1 LRPWGDQAERGKLT
15 FEDWIAEATNTGV
28 YAKVAVVEYSDE
40 DEVVAECLVV
50 D

>member
-1 LRPWGDQAERGKLT
+1 V
-15 FEDWIAEATNTGV
+15 EATNSGV